1 MKGFGKI
8 SSLTELEKAQAK
20 IKRRLDLQEELI
32 RAEAVSV
39 KKAFTPSRA
48 VRTGFSAVSRLIPFD
63 RLAVLGFSL
72 LGKRLLRR
80 K

>member
-8 SSLTELEKAQAK
+8 SSLAELEQAQAK
-20 IKRRLDLQEELI
+20 IKRRLELQEQLI

-39 KKAFTPSRA
+39 KEAFTPSRA
-48 VRTGFSAVSRLIPFD
+48 VRTGLSAVSRLIPFD
-63 RLAVLGFSL
+63 RLAVIAFSS
-72 LGKRLLRR
+72 LGKRLMHR